1 MPSTR
6 TIWGHSYRYN
16 SDAELQAYL
25 ATTTGFKLI
34 PPRAGQPILKARH
47 QQYNKACGIFS
58 IAPMVEY
65 MGYTRYQAGSSWE
78 RSTTFL
84 RHQTGECENGTCYSA
99 DVLATNTLDVGYF
112 ASPEY
117 IAQDV
122 MRMNSYYSQRGY
134 DPDDSQKQADYLAFL
149 ASVETGAASTHSC
162 NGYYLS
168 DSAAPYGE
176 CANPSYDF
184 SEWLNS
190 ISNGCSNCT
199 PSATDGMYAYFN
211 RHAIFGCKD
220 AKRFYLG
227 GSLRKGDGVFVCS
240 LEPEAVNR
248 YRKVIKSFIDKH
260 IPLEGVIR
268 YGGHFVTIIGY
279 ANLDSDGLPL
289 DIIAV
294 NPHLHR
300 NASFHEGSCPGPR
313 PLYWVF
319 RDMDQPQYWI
329 DPGKPYRTDFHTC
342 EDNSTTENQL
352 TVFDNLSG
360 FVAWMQHLELGCE
373 APAGWAYKLDQ
384 ELDLPDSVA
393 LCSPEPDVPEWGQC
407 IPPIYATKVD
417 CYRDGNP
424 IPHRQYIIYEDE
436 FDYANRHYEIE
447 SRNTTCDDIMVT
459 AGFAEI
465 NRTLESATIKRQGWN
480 PGTKHWEMLQSW
492 EKDSNSYL
500 AVYSGQIG
508 RRNVIRWN
516 RSWPTDYW
524 LAASGLAGTS
534 TMRRTLITLQFHD
547 GYKQEITIGP
557 KGPQPVPRV
566 FINHQSNSIGLEVS
580 DTATLGLSLDNCGL
594 NEHADYWLVAVTPF
608 GAAFWSPAGWTTLV
622 TPLFQGP
629 LMYVDYIGFPAIALN
644 GFPLGTY
651 QFYFAVDTIMDG
663 HISFDNLYYDNITME
678 VFRNRP
684 NPFLPVEP

>member
-1 MPSTR
+1 
-6 TIWGHSYRYN
+6 
-16 SDAELQAYL
+16 L
-25 ATTTGFKLI
+25 
-34 PPRAGQPILKARH
+34 
-47 QQYNKACGIFS
+47 
-58 IAPMVEY
+58 
-65 MGYTRYQAGSSWE
+65 SS
-78 RSTTFL
+78 
-84 RHQTGECENGTCYSA
+84 
-99 DVLATNTLDVGYF
+99 NTLDVGYF

-134 DPDDSQKQADYLAFL
+134 DSYDPQKKLDYLAFL
-149 ASVETGAASTHSC
+149 ASVEDGTASTHSC
-162 NGYYLS
+162 NWYYLS

-176 CANPSYDF
+176 CGNPSYDF

-190 ISNGCSNCT
+190 ISNGCSNCI

-227 GSLRKGDGVFVCS
+227 GSLRKGDGVFSCS
-240 LEPEAVNR
+240 LEPGAVNR
-248 YRKVIKSFIDKH
+248 YRKVIKSFIDNH

-300 NASFHEGSCPGPR
+300 NAPFGEGGCPGPR

-319 RDMDQPQYWI
+319 RNMDQPQYWI
-329 DPGKPYRTDFHTC
+329 DPGKPYRTDFHIC

-373 APAGWAYKLDQ
+373 APDGWAYKLDQ

-407 IPPIYATKVD
+407 ISPIYATTVN
-417 CYRDGNP
+417 CYRDGNNT
-424 IPHRQYIIYEDE
+424 PHRQYIIYEDE
-436 FDYANRHYEIE
+436 FDYADRHYEIE
-447 SRNTTCDDIMVT
+447 TRNTTCNDITVT
-459 AGFAEI
+459 AGFVEA
-465 NRTLESATIKRQGWN
+465 NRTLESAVIKRQGWN
-480 PGTKHWEMLQSW
+480 PDSKQWDTFQTL
-492 EKDSNSYL
+492 EKDDNSYIAIL
-500 AVYSGQIG
+500 TGQVG
-508 RRNVIRWN
+508 RRNVISWN
-516 RSWPTDYW
+516 RSWPTNYW
-524 LAASGLAGTS
+524 FAASGLSETYA
-534 TMRRTLITLQFHD
+534 MRRSVITLAFHD

-557 KGPQPVPRV
+557 QGPQPIPRV
-566 FINHQSNSIGLEVS
+566 FINQQSNSIGLEEF
-580 DTATLGLSLDNCGL
+580 DTATLGLSLDNSGL
-594 NEHADYWLVAVTPF
+594 TASADYWLVAVTPF
-608 GAAFWSPAGWTTLV
+608 GAAFWTPAGWTTLV
-622 TPLFQGP
+622 TPLFQGS

-663 HISFDNLYYDNITME
+663 HISFDNLYSDNVAME
-678 VFRNRP
+678 VMCNRL
-684 NPFLPVEP
+684 NLRK